1 MRVNPINLQQQS
13 PNFQAN
19 LWLCKTAGEV
29 IKPNEKTF
37 IKAANRCDEWLRTIK
52 KDLPGTLTIRK
63 NTALNPRLVFKEI
76 EYRTTYAYPYE
87 ECGHSDPYWVDRYED
102 LEFEYENRRC
112 GFWFN
117 PKSDES
123 KLLEDFKNVFNHLTK
138 GK

>member
-1 MRVNPINLQQQS
+1 MKINLISNQQKT

-19 LWLCKTAGEV
+19 LWVCKTAGEI
-29 IKPNEKTF
+29 IKPNEKVF
-37 IKAANRCDEWLRTIK
+37 LKAAERCDQWLRTVKNHI
-52 KDLPGTLTIRK
+52 PGTMTIKK
-63 NTALNPRLVFKEI
+63 NTALNPRLAFREI

-87 ECGHSDPYWVDRYED
+87 ECGHSDPYCVDRYEN

-123 KLLEDFKNVFNHLTK
+123 KLLEDFKNMFNHLSQ